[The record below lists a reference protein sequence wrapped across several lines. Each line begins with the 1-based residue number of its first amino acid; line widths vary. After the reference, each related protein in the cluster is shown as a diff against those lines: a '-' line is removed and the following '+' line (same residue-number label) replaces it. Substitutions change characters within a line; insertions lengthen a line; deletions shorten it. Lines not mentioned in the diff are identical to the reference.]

1 MTHSGRAVRLLAAQA
16 FVFGLSES
24 LLVIAANSIFLAA
37 YGSRWL
43 PVTFVAIALFGTL
56 VATWIAR
63 VVRHRP
69 LPRVAILV
77 ESVVGVLLFAAWSV
91 LTASSGVWVSAP
103 LLVLF
108 PILLQAGF
116 VFIGGQAGR
125 LLDVQQIKSQFPR
138 IVSGFAI
145 GFLAGGVVAI
155 PLLTLPGGTN
165 GLLLIGAVAQ
175 LAFVLLLA
183 ATATRFVEQLGRVES
198 APHGAPR
205 PPLHQLLSSRFVVLL
220 MSYQVLSAA
229 GTYMAEYILFDRAAA
244 RFGSA
249 DSLAQFLSR
258 FTIALNAVS
267 LVFLALFAGPLLRR
281 FGLRLGIVANPAVV
295 MLLAA
300 AMLVSATRAGAGS
313 LVLFALVAS
322 ARIADIALTDGVTR
336 ASLNTTFQVLRVED
350 RLAIQSMVEGAGLP
364 LAIGVTGVALFAL
377 RTAGASVA
385 VIIGVTAA
393 VCVAWTVAAILLYR
407 DYARALVQ
415 ALRHRLLR
423 DAPIDA
429 EHAATAEFLHDLL
442 ASDDGRGVRLA
453 LDLLP
458 TRAEDSGEH
467 AELALLADDPRPD
480 VRLRALVWL
489 AEEGDRDARGRLR
502 ETLRALL
509 RDPDPATRA
518 EALAAIGPADTEF
531 VNEVVAALERPAT
544 MSAAVAA
551 LGRLGDAALP
561 RVAVALAD
569 TATPSAP
576 STLRLVRAT
585 KASSPE
591 QAATCLGPY
600 IEHPDRELGLAVLT
614 ALGAAHVDPAP
625 IAEVIDRTLRVD
637 AEHAARCL
645 AARESVDAG
654 SELARALG
662 DELGLL
668 RDRALALLAVRYGAE
683 TMRAVSV
690 GLENDADGRR
700 SLAAETLEVTLTPAD
715 AVLALPLVRTDLPA
729 SARLQQ
735 LAAVV
740 PATPTDRAAVLDDI
754 QTDSRRHWRSPW
766 LRACAAYESDGGR
779 RN

>member
-1 MTHSGRAVRLLAAQA
+1 MSHQGRVVRLLAAQA

-77 ESVVGVLLFAAWSV
+77 ESVVGVLLFGAWSV

-108 PILLQAGF
+108 PILLQVGF

-155 PLLTLPGGTN
+155 PLLSLPGGTN
-165 GLLLIGAVAQ
+165 GLLLIAAVAQ
-175 LAFVLLLA
+175 VAFVLLLTT
-183 ATATRFVEQLGRVES
+183 TANRFVEHLGQVES
-198 APHGAPR
+198 APRGVSR

-220 MSYQVLSAA
+220 MAYQVLSAA
-229 GTYMAEYILFDRAAA
+229 GTYMAEYILFDRAVA

-258 FTIALNAVS
+258 FTIALNAVN
-267 LVFLALFAGPLLRR
+267 LVFLALLAGPLLRR

-322 ARIADIALTDGVTR
+322 ARIADVALTDGVTR

-364 LAIGVTGVALFAL
+364 LAIGVTGVVLFAL

-385 VIIGVTAA
+385 VIIGVTVA

-407 DYARALVQ
+407 DYARALVE
-415 ALRHRLLR
+415 ALGHRLLR
-423 DAPIDA
+423 DAPLDA
-429 EHAATAEFLHDLL
+429 ENAATAEFLHDLL
-442 ASDDGRGVRLA
+442 ASDDGRAVRLA

-458 TRAEDSGEH
+458 SPGKSRAST
-467 AELALLADDPRPD
+467 PS
-480 VRLRALVWL
+480 WL
-489 AEEGDRDARGRLR
+489 CSR
-502 ETLRALL
+502 TT
-509 RDPDPATRA
+509 RDPTYAYTRSY
-518 EALAAIGPADTEF
+518 GSPKRGT
-531 VNEVVAALERPAT
+531 VRPAYA
-544 MSAAVAA
+544 SV
-551 LGRLGDAALP
+551 GRCESSSTIRIRP
-561 RVAVALAD
+561 RGPRRWRRSGPR
-569 TATPSAP
+569 TPSS
-576 STLRLVRAT
+576 STRWWQRSKLR
-585 KASSPE
+585 P
-591 QAATCLGPY
+591 P
-600 IEHPDRELGLAVLT
+600 
-614 ALGAAHVDPAP
+614 
-625 IAEVIDRTLRVD
+625 
-637 AEHAARCL
+637 
-645 AARESVDAG
+645 
-654 SELARALG
+654 
-662 DELGLL
+662 
-668 RDRALALLAVRYGAE
+668 
-683 TMRAVSV
+683 
-690 GLENDADGRR
+690 
-700 SLAAETLEVTLTPAD
+700 
-715 AVLALPLVRTDLPA
+715 
-729 SARLQQ
+729 
-735 LAAVV
+735 
-740 PATPTDRAAVLDDI
+740 
-754 QTDSRRHWRSPW
+754 
-766 LRACAAYESDGGR
+766 
-779 RN
+779 